1 MYFNVFTE
9 KIRQEVEKQEEPDFG
24 LSIAQYLVALHK
36 GSIKITR
43 NEPTGTIVS
52 IKLPVK

>member
-1 MYFNVFTE
+1 MYLNVFTE

-24 LSIAQYLVALHK
+24 LSIAQYLVSLHK

-52 IKLPVK
+52 IRLPK

>member
-52 IKLPVK
+52 IRLPK